1 MPSGNLTPT
10 EHWELSAR
18 QASIAALQQERQ
30 ALLNEKAFIETRYG
44 QIEQRIQLIPQDLA
58 TETLMRDS
66 VVKKIGE
73 RVGAQGEQKTW
84 QFKLGKQPKDSMV
97 TWEGSDEKGSEGSSD

>member
-1 MPSGNLTPT
+1 MPSGSLTPT

-44 QIEQRIQLIPQDLA
+44 QIEQRLQSIPNDLA
-58 TETLMRDS
+58 EESLMRES
-66 VVKKIGE
+66 VVEKVGK
-73 RVGAQGEQKTW
+73 RVGAKGESKTW
-84 QFKLGKQPKDSMV
+84 KFNLGKEPKESTI
-97 TWEGSDEKGSEGSSD
+97 TWEESNEESSEGAPS